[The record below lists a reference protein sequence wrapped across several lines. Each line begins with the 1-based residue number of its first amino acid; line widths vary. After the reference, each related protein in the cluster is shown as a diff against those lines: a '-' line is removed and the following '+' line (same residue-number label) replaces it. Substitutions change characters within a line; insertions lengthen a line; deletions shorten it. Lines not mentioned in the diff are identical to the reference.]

1 MDNPRWW
8 HVATAALGV
17 VLTVLVLFSGI
28 EAWRQAGALIA
39 LGVLVVGWFVL
50 GTRAF
55 VHQPT
60 AIVFTVVIVI
70 ATGAAVGFLP
80 IMAIMQT
87 VAYPLVWTLSRGLR
101 DAVIAN
107 VAVAAAVGVGFWA
120 STGDLPQTLV
130 TVSLSLA
137 FSLAFGLWI
146 TRIAERSEERQRLLD
161 ELRATQDRLTAV
173 SRDAGVASERERLAR
188 EIHDTIA
195 QDLTGLVMLAQQVRR
210 DLTAGD
216 AASALERVVLI
227 EDNARTTLA
236 ETRAL
241 VAASAPPSLASGDL
255 RDALDRLAERF
266 TRETGTIVTVSGASP
281 GLDRAGEVVLLRCAQ
296 EGLANV
302 RKHAGAGSATL
313 TLDEHDG
320 VASLTIVDDGHGFDT
335 SMAGS
340 GFGLGGM
347 RDRLALVGGD
357 LAVESSVDGTRLV
370 ATLPTTVGSTTA
382 VAPSIEEP
390 GA

>member
-28 EAWRQAGALIA
+28 EPWRQAGALIA

-55 VHQPT
+55 VHRPT
-60 AIVFTVVIVI
+60 AIVFTVIIVV

-87 VAYPLVWTLSRGLR
+87 IAYPLVWTLSRGLR

-107 VAVAAAVGVGFWA
+107 VALAAAVGVGFWA

-216 AASALERVVLI
+216 AARALERVVLI

-266 TRETGTIVTVSGASP
+266 TRETGTVVTVSGASP

-302 RKHAGAGSATL
+302 RKHAGAGAVTL
-313 TLDEHDG
+313 ALGEHEG

-335 SMAGS
+335 SVTGS

-357 LAVESSVDGTRLV
+357 LAVKSSVDGTQLV
-370 ATLPTTVGSTTA
+370 ATLPTATP
-382 VAPSIEEP
+382 APSAEEP